1 MTTESSHHEENSLDH
16 EKGSAPESGSGCG
29 TDCACGEPAPKS
41 NSTLKI
47 ALCLIVAVAIC
58 GFLVFKLANTG
69 PQKTAQCP
77 ETNGSSASPA
87 QENKGPV
94 TNSSSQQG
102 GSGAPIAAISEL
114 NRVAKTL
121 NTVFVIVP
129 TKDNAPL
136 NKESATVL
144 ASFEKTLNAKGLSTG
159 IFTLQS
165 SSSEYPAA
173 IVKVPPPGIIV
184 LTKEGGI
191 GYVSGEISEKKLIQA
206 QVASIRGEGDGGSG
220 GCPNPA
226 GNKSA
231 APGK

>member
-1 MTTESSHHEENSLDH
+1 MTTESSNQGDKSLENG
-16 EKGSAPESGSGCG
+16 KGIAPAGKG
-29 TDCACGEPAPKS
+29 

-47 ALCLIVAVAIC
+47 AIGLIVAVAVC
-58 GFLVFKLANTG
+58 GILIFKLASTG

-77 ETNGSSASPA
+77 EDGFSASPA
-87 QENKGPV
+87 PENKGPV

-102 GSGAPIAAISEL
+102 GSGAPISAISDL

-129 TKDNAPL
+129 SKDNAPL
-136 NKESATVL
+136 SKENTTVL
-144 ASFEKTLNAKGLSTG
+144 TEFEKTLNAKGLSTG
-159 IFTLQS
+159 IFTLQPS
-165 SSSEYPAA
+165 SPEYPAVIA
-173 IVKVPPPGIIV
+173 KVSPPGIAV
-184 LTKEGGI
+184 LTKRGGI
-191 GYVSGEISEKKLIQA
+191 GYVSGGISETKLIQA
-206 QVASIRGEGDGGSG
+206 HVASIRGMDDSGAG